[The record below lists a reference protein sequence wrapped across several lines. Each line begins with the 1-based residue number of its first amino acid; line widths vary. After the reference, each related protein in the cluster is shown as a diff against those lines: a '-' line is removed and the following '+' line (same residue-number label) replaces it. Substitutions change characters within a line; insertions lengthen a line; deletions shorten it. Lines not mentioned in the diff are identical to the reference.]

1 MQVVLPVSADGSD
14 VGSELSRVV
23 NFSVVLQGRNASFVD
38 IYDRIQGA
46 IVPRLLW
53 QSDVGPPEESKKNPN
68 KNKQIVFFSL
78 RESQVYK
85 T

>member
-53 QSDVGPPEESKKNPN
+53 QSDVGPPEESKRNQTN
-68 KNKQIVFFSL
+68 K
-78 RESQVYK
+78 
-85 T
+85 